1 MGNIPTHNPQTGEL
15 NPYYEE
21 LTGERN
27 PLLPEEKIVIPTFD
41 MRGLVGKNFKFKG
54 QYGLSTWTDK
64 VKAIRSHNSVEFD
77 VPLDLKVPKEGEPF
91 KADKFKIIGIPKQY
105 EENGFFQVTS
115 VKHTIDGMIWKTEV
129 EGGLRLNR

>member
-1 MGNIPTHNPQTGEL
+1 MYYTMDKIPTHDPQTGEL

-21 LTGERN
+21 LTGEKN
-27 PLLPEEKIVIPTFD
+27 PLSPEEKIVIPTFD
-41 MRGLVGKNFKFKG
+41 MRSLVGKNFKFKG

-91 KADKFKIIGIPKQY
+91 KASKSKIIGMKYKFFVVSERSEQNY
-105 EENGFFQVTS
+105 EFEDCIFLL
-115 VKHTIDGMIWKTEV
+115 D
-129 EGGLRLNR
+129 

>member
-1 MGNIPTHNPQTGEL
+1 MHKDYIHYTMGNIPTHDPQTGEL

-41 MRGLVGKNFKFKG
+41 MKSLVGKNFRYKG

-64 VKAIRSHNSVEFD
+64 VKAIRSHHSIEFD
-77 VPLDLKVPKEGEPF
+77 APFELKVPKDGEPF
-91 KADKFKIIGIPKQY
+91 KAEQLKIIGMKYKFFVVSERSEQNY
-105 EENGFFQVTS
+105 EFEDCIFLL
-115 VKHTIDGMIWKTEV
+115 D
-129 EGGLRLNR
+129 